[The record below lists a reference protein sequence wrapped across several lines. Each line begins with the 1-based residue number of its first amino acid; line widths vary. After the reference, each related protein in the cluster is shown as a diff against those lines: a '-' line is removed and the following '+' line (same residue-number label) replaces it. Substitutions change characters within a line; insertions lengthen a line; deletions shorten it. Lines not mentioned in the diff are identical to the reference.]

1 MRLWPRSIASRTALV
16 LIAGVLTLL
25 WAGAMVWW
33 LSVAQAE
40 GPPGSRVAFESVASV
55 AAMVDRLPPGARA
68 AALKGATTDAL
79 KLVWSTT
86 RPTRI
91 LRESSW
97 EVRWAARQ
105 LKRSLAVRGLS
116 TVDVGVPAARTR
128 GAGRLVLAD
137 IQLKD
142 GSWLTIS
149 SRDEMRGP
157 PRPLVFLGVIAV
169 LALGLTG

>member
-33 LSVAQAE
+33 LSVAKAD

-68 AALKGATTDAL
+68 AALRGATTDAL
-79 KLVWSTT
+79 KLAWSTT
-86 RPTRI
+86 RPTRT
-91 LRESSW
+91 LRGSSW

-105 LKRSLAVRGLS
+105 LKRSLAARGLS
-116 TVDVGVPAARTR
+116 TVEVGVPAERTR
-128 GAGRLVLAD
+128 GAGRNDAPVYTLTTSPSTTRRSD
-137 IQLKD
+137 TTSRK
-142 GSWLTIS
+142 SSPWPTPPCKPTIS
-149 SRDEMRGP
+149 
-157 PRPLVFLGVIAV
+157 
-169 LALGLTG
+169 